1 MRNPNS
7 QKTSQK
13 MTQFIIRHSDSV
25 FGEARI
31 VVVIFAYLF
40 FSYSVS
46 AQDVQCRLML
56 SDLPQATELKGFRLG
71 MTMDEVKARA
81 PQVRFGK
88 TTDVGVSKTSFNPDY
103 DPRLDKS
110 TFRDVRTVSLDF
122 LDGKLNSLWIGY
134 DNTFRWQTVDAF
146 VKGISQSMGL
156 PNAWVAWKVHSQ
168 QMKCA
173 DFQITVS
180 LIAGSPSF
188 RILDQTAEETIAARR
203 SAKEEEAS
211 VSEENIQETEPIFG
225 DRAEKIYYPTGCA
238 PSREIEETNLV
249 MFKTPGEAAKA
260 GFKPAKNCQ

>member
-1 MRNPNS
+1 MS
-7 QKTSQK
+7 QSINHH
-13 MTQFIIRHSDSV
+13 FDSV
-25 FGEARI
+25 FAEAGI
-31 VVVIFAYLF
+31 VVVVIIACLF

-46 AQDVQCRLML
+46 AQDVQCRLKL

-88 TTDVGVSKTSFNPDY
+88 TTDVGVSKTSFSPDY
-103 DPRLDKS
+103 EPRLDKS
-110 TFRDVRTVSLDF
+110 TFQDVRTVSLDF

-146 VKGISQSMGL
+146 VKGISQSLGL
-156 PNAWVAWKVHSQ
+156 PNAWVAWNVRGQ
-168 QMKCA
+168 QMKCT

-180 LIAGSPSF
+180 LVGGSPSF

-211 VSEENIQETEPIFG
+211 ASEENIQESEPIFG
-225 DRAEKIYYPTGCA
+225 DRTEKIYYPAGCS
-238 PSREIEETNLV
+238 PSKEIEETNLV
-249 MFKTPGEAAKA
+249 TFKTAADAVKA